1 MKRIVYLLIAFL
13 GVTLVS
19 CEPMDDINDEI
30 DTKIDNVQGSIDYT
44 LVEDDYTEVLDLD
57 FPNFSTLE
65 DAKAY
70 IPNLLEQKFPAL
82 GDGSAVNVGFDLY
95 DPIRVEEYTVTA
107 ADYTE
112 AGLDNTY
119 FASMAEIFDFLDMKF
134 AQAEEGDYV
143 KLTYNIVAGEIV
155 FSLDSEDY
163 DLIGEELGDVYAE
176 PAANAAQ
183 YSSFEIRSDR
193 DSYWSEDMIIE
204 AIGEVI
210 SENYGDVTGQLYN
223 VTYKTYNGSSDYVS
237 VKVKYDGNSYVKV
250 DTGTAFELTSE
261 DYQYIASELS
271 EEYPDATASMA
282 EYENFEKRESGV
294 FWEDAMIEE
303 ALDILLSQ
311 QYPDAEVGDK
321 FEVTYDVYD
330 GSAKTEVM
338 AMIKTEDGFVID
350 TDASISTIEQT
361 TVFAYTNGTWSEPY
375 MIPGN
380 LYKEEFGQRYPN
392 FDDTEVAAHY
402 IGIYL
407 ESVYPYAEEGEMR
420 AVGYKFYNGEAT
432 VTQYSNF
439 VLTDGN
445 WEMVPSVIST
455 SLQFGNENG
464 TWVPDNTIR
473 YTLTYDD
480 YLLIADEFADEYPE
494 PAASMAQYQNFEQRG
509 NNSSWKDEMIL
520 EALQYFLQEFAPNA
534 EEGQKYLITYAIY
547 NGTNTTGSMHLIKQN
562 GEWVPV
568 E

>member
-250 DTGTAFELTSE
+250 DTGTAYELTSE

-547 NGTNTTGSMHLIKQN
+547 NGTNTTGSMHLIKEN
-562 GEWVPV
+562 GEWIPV